1 MFIAQIKI
9 VTETK
14 YLYPSK
20 SYYFIGED
28 PPPYKVVDRKTSVHL
43 YLVGENYNTFDE
55 AKQAAIEYSKNMWT
69 GLGGFENFCTCTH
82 TKTIIITN
90 KETLNSIELSL

>member
-9 VTETK
+9 VTETQ

-20 SYYFIGED
+20 PYYFVGMET
-28 PPPYKVVDRKTSVHL
+28 PSYNVVDRKTSVHL
-43 YLVGENYNTFDE
+43 YLVGENYSTFDE
-55 AKQAAIEYSKNMWT
+55 AKQAAIECSKNMWT